1 MEKNGGTMDSY
12 GHLRDLNPDLLS
24 PQRVNTPTIWKS
36 DNYIHSHLMIQNGG
50 KLTVLSNI
58 SMHKDANIVVASG
71 GTLIVDGGKIN
82 RANVV
87 VKSGGCLVIRNGG
100 ILQKESTD
108 EFISEVGAILDISYG
123 SIQ

>member
-1 MEKNGGTMDSY
+1 MEKNGGIMDSY
-12 GHLRDLNPDLLS
+12 GYLKDLNPDLLS

-50 KLTVLSNI
+50 QLTVLSDI

-87 VKSGGCLVIRNGG
+87 VKSGGCWVIRNGG

-108 EFISEVGAILDISYG
+108 EFISEVGAILDIS
-123 SIQ
+123 